1 MIFLFDTELQ
11 KTKNLVFNLKQVY
24 GIGTFH
30 SQIICK
36 KLGVSINFKLND
48 LSKKHLELIVLLIKK
63 SDFTIGNE
71 LKKLH
76 FSLFKAQ
83 SSVSGRLKI
92 IRKLKGLPVRGQ
104 RTHTNAKT
112 SKKIRLKKL

>member
-36 KLGVSINFKLND
+36 KLGVSINFKVND

-63 SDFTIGNE
+63 
-71 LKKLH
+71 
-76 FSLFKAQ
+76 
-83 SSVSGRLKI
+83 
-92 IRKLKGLPVRGQ
+92 IRFYDWQ
-104 RTHTNAKT
+104 RV
-112 SKKIRLKKL
+112 KKITFLII